1 VVKAAFVLLL
11 FALSYT
17 AAFSQASK
25 TDSIARHNSVLV
37 ALQTYQNAISG
48 NAKVFNGVDY
58 VNPLAKKRVKGHPNF
73 ESEDW
78 MEGFILYEGQLYE
91 NVALQYN
98 LLLNKV
104 LIENVQSHATIE
116 LSNNLIGRFGING
129 HTFVQLPSGIDAEP
143 QDMFYDL
150 LYDGGVKVYVKRF
163 KTIKETPDQKVMVTE
178 FLEKRKLYLFKEG
191 RYIAINNKK
200 AALNAFEDHKQEMKK
215 TLSQNRLSFR
225 AMPELSMIAL
235 GQRYD
240 ELVQ

>member
-1 VVKAAFVLLL
+1 VKVAFVLLL
-11 FALSYT
+11 FALSCIT
-17 AAFSQASK
+17 AFSQVPKA
-25 TDSIARHNSVLV
+25 DSIARHNSVLV

-78 MEGFILYEGQLYE
+78 TEGFIVYENQLYE

-104 LIENVQSHATIE
+104 LIENVQSHTTIE

-129 HTFVQLPSGIDAEP
+129 HIFVQLPSGIDAEP
-143 QDMFYDL
+143 QDTFYDV
-150 LYDGGVKVYVKRF
+150 LYDGGVKVYVKRY

-178 FLEKRKLYLFKEG
+178 FLEKRKIYLFKDG

-200 AALNAFEDHKQEMKK
+200 SALNAFEVHKQEMKK
-215 TLSQNRLSFR
+215 TLSQNRLNFR